1 MASSGKRT
9 VILGVFSISIII
21 VSYLAYARLS
31 NADLGKLAESFTLSS
46 ILLSMVL
53 LLVSET
59 VKAYRLYYISNILG
73 EPVSFSS
80 TLITR
85 FVGNT
90 AGLLTPGNLGAE
102 PVRVLT
108 LASLNG
114 VKIEK
119 LAAAGVL
126 ESFYDI
132 VVAVAIS
139 LAASMVLLPASLPV
153 LIVSVVIMA
162 LWIAGLTGLVY
173 REGFWKKVAKGIS
186 ERLPEKYRG
195 QVLSRYKDFTLAV
208 TTGLNPRANVVCFSL
223 TIASFFLIALS
234 FIPLAGIIENGG
246 GAGVFYEVVDFV
258 SGYSMSFV
266 MSFLPTPGGSGFFE
280 YGLGVAM
287 EKELALA
294 WRMVFIIFS
303 LTPTA
308 LILLFGVRI
317 RKTVIGNLKKSL
329 GGESNQPSYVPSEY

>member
-1 MASSGKRT
+1 MASSGKRA
-9 VILGVFSISIII
+9 VILGAFSISITMA
-21 VSYLAYARLS
+21 SYLAYARLS
-31 NADLGKLAESFTLSS
+31 NADLRKLAESFTLSS
-46 ILLSMVL
+46 ILLSMSL
-53 LLVSET
+53 LLMSET
-59 VKAYRLYYISNILG
+59 LKAYRLYYISKVLG

-80 TLITR
+80 AIITR

-139 LAASMVLLPASLPV
+139 LAASIVFLPASLPV
-153 LIVSVVIMA
+153 LIVSVIIMA

-173 REGFWKKVAKGIS
+173 REGFWKKVIKGIS
-186 ERLPEKYRG
+186 SRLPEKYRG

-208 TTGLNPRANVVCFSL
+208 TTGLNPRANVICFTL
-223 TIASFFLIALS
+223 TIVSFFLIALS
-234 FIPLAGIIENGG
+234 FIPLAGIIEDGKG
-246 GAGVFYEVVDFV
+246 MGVFYRAIDFV

-294 WRMVFIIFS
+294 WRMVFILFS

-317 RKTVIGNLKKSL
+317 RKTVISNLKKSL
-329 GGESNQPSYVPSEY
+329 GGEASQTSYGPAEY